1 MLVWVWYWD
10 MVDSALNGRDVRA
23 VGRYSVSSV
32 IGEVEYGIR
41 KTTVVVQENVRKKF
55 IVYASG
61 VRVHG
66 TGVL

>member
-10 MVDSALNGRDVRA
+10 MVDGALNGRDVGV
-23 VGRYSVSSV
+23 VGRYSGGSV

-41 KTTVVVQENVRKKF
+41 KTTVVVQENVRKKV

-66 TGVL
+66 AGVL

>member
-10 MVDSALNGRDVRA
+10 MVDSALNGRDVGA
-23 VGRYSVSSV
+23 GGRYSVSSV
-32 IGEVEYGIR
+32 IGEVEDGIR
-41 KTTVVVQENVRKKF
+41 KTTVVVQESVRKKF

-66 TGVL
+66 AGVL

>member
-10 MVDSALNGRDVRA
+10 MVDSALNSRDVGA
-23 VGRYSVSSV
+23 GGRYSVSIV

-41 KTTVVVQENVRKKF
+41 KTTVVVQKNVRKKC

-66 TGVL
+66 AGVL

>member
-10 MVDSALNGRDVRA
+10 MVDSALNGRYVGV
-23 VGRYSVSSV
+23 VGRYSVSIV
-32 IGEVEYGIR
+32 IGEAEYGVR
-41 KTTVVVQENVRKKF
+41 KTKVVVQENVRKKF